1 MFRLGRILPGGAK
14 GPGMFFIVPCIDS
27 YTKVDLRTVTFDVPP
42 QEVYSN
48 NKIDLFLVLKL
59 ILIEILI
66 LDFNERF
73 SNSSRRCSCLLSHI

>member
-42 QEVYSN
+42 QE
-48 NKIDLFLVLKL
+48 
-59 ILIEILI
+59 ILTR
-66 LDFNERF
+66 DSVVSKRTF
-73 SNSSRRCSCLLSHI
+73 H